1 MATHI
6 QDTLDLI
13 DDKIAGYAEGVF
25 ATFGAEVATML
36 QAMGVVGICFIGANA
51 ALQFAPVRM
60 ADYLKWSVR
69 YVAITAVATSWAQ
82 FQPFYDIL
90 TNTPGA
96 IGAELLGATGAPN
109 LNVALDEM
117 ITELFYFSEVLADES
132 AFYSISLMS
141 FAVWLIGALMAC
153 VAIIVAALGKVGL
166 AMAVSFAPVF
176 LTALMFKAT
185 SNLFEAWAKFAIGF
199 ALIPLVLAGVM
210 GAIVGIGQEMIDEA
224 GGAAELSEA
233 AGFIIVG
240 VAAIFLMIQVPT
252 LVNGL
257 AGSIVATADGPG
269 MAARAARG
277 GASAASAGQERAR
290 PVSAAVTSAL
300 GAARTPDPGAS
311 RIQSLMRDWERNAK
325 IREERSRAFREREA
339 ERGQLA
345 PGSAIRAAG
354 RAGVYSNAKSRG
366 EARDARRSGPDV
378 TDRS

>member
-1 MATHI
+1 
-6 QDTLDLI
+6 
-13 DDKIAGYAEGVF
+13 
-25 ATFGAEVATML
+25 
-36 QAMGVVGICFIGANA
+36 
-51 ALQFAPVRM
+51 
-60 ADYLKWSVR
+60 
-69 YVAITAVATSWAQ
+69 
-82 FQPFYDIL
+82 
-90 TNTPGA
+90 
-96 IGAELLGATGAPN
+96 
-109 LNVALDEM
+109 M
-117 ITELFYFSEVLADES
+117 ITELFDFSEVLADES

-257 AGSIVATADGPG
+257 AGSIVATANGPG

-277 GASAASAGQERAR
+277 GASVASAGQERAR

-311 RIQSLMRDWERNAK
+311 RIQSLYRDWERNAK
-325 IREERSRAFREREA
+325 IREERSRAFSEREA

-345 PGSAIRAAG
+345 PGSAIRQAG
-354 RAGVYSNAKSRG
+354 RAGVYSAAKSRG
-366 EARDARRSGPDV
+366 EARDARRSGPVV